1 MVRGS
6 ILLLDE
12 QPEHQHDM
20 WCCPDMWMANEFLTP
35 TSLYPHCLDIPFL
48 AVSVE
53 ILGESD
59 LLRGKK
65 GLGRS

>member
-1 MVRGS
+1 MTCGVAQTCGC
-6 ILLLDE
+6 L
-12 QPEHQHDM
+12 M
-20 WCCPDMWMANEFLTP
+20 MTTGGNEFLTP

-53 ILGESD
+53 IPGELD
-59 LLRGKK
+59 FLRGKK